1 MITQQWHSVCH
12 IQKKAKKEINV
23 AVDDWNVYIQRN
35 TQTPLS
41 KFNGMLSCH
50 APKIFDDNLQNS
62 QSLMF
67 KVFHN
72 VLKWRY
78 NSIINSCGDH

>member
-1 MITQQWHSVCH
+1 MTVCH

-23 AVDDWNVYIQRN
+23 AVNDWNVYIQRN

-50 APKIFDDNLQNS
+50 APKTFDNNLQN
-62 QSLMF
+62 
-67 KVFHN
+67 
-72 VLKWRY
+72 
-78 NSIINSCGDH
+78 